1 MTEEGPAMIVE
12 GLTMIEEGLTM
23 IEEGPILSTEEGQ
36 IRIVVVGE

>member
-1 MTEEGPAMIVE
+1 MIEGLAMIVE